1 MLTWTAL
8 AVGLLQTREADTR
21 QAAGVQV
28 TRVAGLILAL
38 LAIGSCHQREE
49 STREARQP
57 ESVPGLVSLYQGLD
71 SGFLEQVREVVR
83 DSARFRAVWD
93 LSCCLRNQRRPRPEI
108 DFTRYMVVLA
118 VDSRGVLGDSVII
131 QQVSEDNGSLRVRV
145 ISDQRCL
152 PVQVRTRP
160 VHLVRVPLRR
170 DAAVFDN
177 QAVRGPNCM

>member
-1 MLTWTAL
+1 MSTSISWLTVPVA
-8 AVGLLQTREADTR
+8 GLT
-21 QAAGVQV
+21 AAGVQM
-28 TRVAGLILAL
+28 TRVAGLVLAL

-49 STREARQP
+49 STREARQA
-57 ESVPGLVSLYQGLD
+57 ESGPDLVSLYQGLD
-71 SGFLEQVREVVR
+71 SGFLEQMREVVR